1 MPQEQTIASIPED
14 LFSGIDDV
22 RFLTGRSMFVD
33 DFGLHGCDVAVMLR
47 SPHAHA
53 RILSLDAARAKAMSG
68 VTVILA
74 GDLAGI
80 SAIPSTM
87 RLTNTDGTSRSEA
100 PWPILAKDT
109 VRYQGEIVA
118 CLVAPSRQ
126 QALDALENIQIEY
139 EALEAVTEIEQAVRR
154 HSLRLHP
161 GQDPNLCFDWSYG
174 NKSANDEIFAKA
186 DRVTRLTVRNNRIAP
201 TPLETR
207 GAIGAYDPVTKCHR
221 LIAGTQNSHL
231 IRRVLAECVF
241 NVPLNEIDVVTPDV
255 GGGFG
260 SKLFVYPEYVLVLW
274 AARALGRP
282 VKWVAE
288 RSEAFQSDTYGR
300 DRVMSGELALTKEG
314 RFLGIRFDSLAN
326 LGAYLSLYGS
336 FTAAECGVSVLNG
349 AYAMESVYARARGFF
364 TNTVPVDAYR
374 GAGRPET
381 IYLVERLVDQAAE
394 DLNIGRD
401 AIRAMNLLGAKGFP
415 AKTATGYLVDSGNFL
430 SNQTNT
436 LEQICYESLEQR
448 KSLSRKN
455 GKLRGLGFSH
465 YLETNGGFG
474 VSRHVEHEGRARE
487 TAAIKFEADGQVFIS
502 VGTQSTGQPH
512 TRGIITLV
520 AQHLGISPQRVFARE
535 GGTLSTRA
543 GGGTGGSRSTLA
555 FSQATFGVIDAAL
568 KLGCQVAATELDCP
582 LEDVRYSD
590 GAFRSARRNVTVDLF
605 ELAGRHPGLMDTE
618 VSVNLSA
625 VTYPTGCHAC
635 EIEIDIATGVV
646 EILRYVATDDFGTL
660 LNRDAVQGQVT
671 GGIAQGIGQALG
683 EQCRFDPASGQL
695 LTGSLLDYHIPRAA
709 DIPAIEWYDNGSV
722 CKTNSL
728 GLKGCGESGSSAAPP
743 TVINA
748 IIDALKGH
756 VPSDRVQMPAT
767 SHHIWSLLRS
777 AD

>member
-1 MPQEQTIASIPED
+1 MPQEQSIASIPEH
-14 LFSGIDDV
+14 LFRGIDDV
-22 RFLTGRSMFVD
+22 RFLTGRSMYVD
-33 DFGLHGCDVAVMLR
+33 DFGLDGCDVAVMLR

-74 GDLAGI
+74 EDLVGI

-87 RLTNTDGTSRSEA
+87 RLTNTDGTPRGEA
-100 PWPILAKDT
+100 PWPILARDT

-118 CLVAPSRQ
+118 CVVASSRQ

-139 EALEAVTEIEQAVRR
+139 EALEAVTEVEEAVR
-154 HSLRLHP
+154 
-161 GQDPNLCFDWSYG
+161 PNLCFDWSYG
-174 NKSANDEIFAKA
+174 NKSGNDEIFAKA
-186 DRVTRLTVRNNRIAP
+186 DHVTRLTVRNNRIAP
-201 TPLETR
+201 APLETR
-207 GAIGAYDPVTKCHR
+207 GAIGAYDPTTKCHR

-231 IRRVLAECVF
+231 IRRVLAESVF

-314 RFLGIRFDSLAN
+314 RFLGIRFDSFAN

-381 IYLVERLVDQAAE
+381 IYLVERLVDQAAQ

-415 AKTATGYLVDSGNFL
+415 AKTATGYQVDSGNFL

-436 LEQICYESLEQR
+436 LEQICYKSLEQR

-474 VSRHVEHEGRARE
+474 VSRHVEHDGRARE
-487 TAAIKFEADGQVFIS
+487 TAAIKFEADGRVFVS

-512 TRGIITLV
+512 AGDIIALV
-520 AQHLGISPQRVFARE
+520 AQRLEISPQRVFARE
-535 GGTLSTRA
+535 GGTRSTKA

-568 KLGCQVAATELDCP
+568 KLGREAAATELDCR
-582 LEDVRYSD
+582 LEDVHYSD
-590 GAFRSARRNVTVDLF
+590 GAFGSARRNVTVGLF
-605 ELAGRHPGLMDTE
+605 ELARRHPGLMDTE
-618 VSVNLSA
+618 VSTNLSA

-635 EIEIDIATGVV
+635 EIEIDIATGGV

-660 LNRDAVQGQVT
+660 LNRDAVLGQVS
-671 GGIAQGIGQALG
+671 GGVAQGIGQALG

-695 LTGSLLDYHIPRAA
+695 LTGSLLDYHIPRAS
-709 DIPAIEWYDNGSV
+709 DIPAIEWHDNGSV

-748 IIDALKGH
+748 IVDALKDH
-756 VPSDRVQMPAT
+756 VSSDRVQMPAT